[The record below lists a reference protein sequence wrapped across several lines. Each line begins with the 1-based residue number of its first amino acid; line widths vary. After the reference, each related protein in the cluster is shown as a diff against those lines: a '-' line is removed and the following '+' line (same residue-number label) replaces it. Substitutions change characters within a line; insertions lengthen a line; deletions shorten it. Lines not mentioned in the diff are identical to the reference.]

1 MADINF
7 IEVDAGE
14 IYNMIITALETK
26 VSEPLYPGDERRLF
40 GEAVAAVMVGVF
52 NKLNDDARQS
62 LLRYARGTVL
72 DAIGERV
79 DTPRLEPNKAST
91 VLRFSMSQALGQNV
105 VIPAGTRATPDSTL
119 YFATSRPAVL
129 PAGETHVDVDAEAT
143 EGGGAYNGYRPGTV
157 STLVDLVPYVNR
169 VQNIDTTHG
178 GDDGEPYTEEGDDAY
193 RERIRLASARFSTA
207 GPEAAYKYYALSA
220 DPGIR
225 DVRIISDQAAGTV
238 SIVTLMEDG
247 GGPSEDVAARVLEAA
262 NDATVRPLGDKV
274 TVEAP
279 TFQEYDLEL
288 KYYVTQETEAAAIQT
303 IEGLGG
309 ALDQFVGWQGGSIGR
324 DINPDKLRAL
334 VLCPNWESET
344 PLAGALR
351 VDVVAPSYA
360 VLDERSVARYS
371 GQAKVTHEVVKE

>member
-1 MADINF
+1 M
-7 IEVDAGE
+7 
-14 IYNMIITALETK
+14 
-26 VSEPLYPGDERRLF
+26 
-40 GEAVAAVMVGVF
+40 
-52 NKLNDDARQS
+52 
-62 LLRYARGTVL
+62 
-72 DAIGERV
+72 
-79 DTPRLEPNKAST
+79 
-91 VLRFSMSQALGQNV
+91 
-105 VIPAGTRATPDSTL
+105 
-119 YFATSRPAVL
+119 
-129 PAGETHVDVDAEAT
+129 
-143 EGGGAYNGYRPGTV
+143 
-157 STLVDLVPYVNR
+157 
-169 VQNIDTTHG
+169 
-178 GDDGEPYTEEGDDAY
+178 
-193 RERIRLASARFSTA
+193 
-207 GPEAAYKYYALSA
+207 
-220 DPGIR
+220 
-225 DVRIISDQAAGTV
+225 RIISDQAAGTV

-351 VDVVAPSYA
+351 VGVVAPSYA